1 MDGQQGTMTTTNVR
15 LRPTTSSRDMEGR
28 GVAISAGG
36 SAVVINGVHGVTLW
50 RAVEPH
56 LRRGVDP
63 AGFVATL
70 PASARSTVQSLM
82 GELEDHG
89 LLVRDELEDDAAAA
103 HPAIDYLRRVCRAP
117 VAAARRTASTSL
129 TISGATG
136 DLADALRVQLAVC
149 GFASVTFE
157 PGADALGQSP
167 IAMIR
172 ASDGLG
178 QRTVV
183 LIGACGG
190 FCAVGPVEGADAD
203 HTEVV
208 FRRWAIDAP
217 SSIGPNW
224 AALVAGQA
232 ALAALRAMDV
242 TSDASPTMTPG
253 NTYVT
258 STAELVAE
266 PRQFTMFSDN
276 AEPETLSVD
285 DLALVPGTETSVP
298 DTLASMEALWDP
310 VFGVVSGAVPGALPQ
325 QPVGL
330 ARSGDGRV
338 IGVGGSTAEARLAA
352 VAEELTRVWRST
364 VRTPGPIGELGV
376 GPTTTDAAA
385 AAFVALL
392 DADEAARTDAGA
404 TSGAVAVTGT
414 ARWLASAAVLIL
426 GREVSVESTWLAGR
440 WSGIVRVIADLGDGA
455 CGVAYGLSE
464 QGAAEGALLRAVGRA
479 QSGDTARSAPLD
491 THSVRNRALL
501 RWPGLDDAVRFTR
514 LHADG
519 WDQHGALAVSAE
531 VTS

>member
-1 MDGQQGTMTTTNVR
+1 MDGQRGTMTTTNVR
-15 LRPTTSSRDMEGR
+15 LRATTSSRDMEGL

-70 PASARSTVQSLM
+70 PVSARSTVRSLM

-89 LLVRDELEDDAAAA
+89 LLVRDELEDDAATA
-103 HPAIDYLRRVCRAP
+103 HPAIEYLRRVSRAP
-117 VAAARRTASTSL
+117 LAAARRTASTSL

-149 GFASVTFE
+149 GFASVAFE
-157 PGADALGQSP
+157 LGADALGQRP
-167 IAMIR
+167 IVIR
-172 ASDGLG
+172 ASEGIG
-178 QRTVV
+178 QRTMV
-183 LIGACGG
+183 LIGARGG
-190 FCAVGPVEGADAD
+190 FCAVGPVGVGADHA
-203 HTEVV
+203 EAA
-208 FRRWAIDAP
+208 FRRWAVDAL
-217 SSIGPNW
+217 SSIEPNW

-232 ALAALRAMDV
+232 ALAALRAMDT
-242 TSDASPTMTPG
+242 TSDASPVTPG

-258 STAELVAE
+258 STAELIAE
-266 PRQFTMFSDN
+266 PRHFTAFSDH

-285 DLALVPGTETSVP
+285 DLAVVPGPKTSVP

-310 VFGVVSGAVPGALPQ
+310 VFGVVSGVVPGALPQ

-330 ARSGDGRV
+330 ARSEDGRV
-338 IGVGGSTAEARLAA
+338 IGVGVSTAEARLAA
-352 VAEELTRVWRST
+352 VSEELTGAWRSI

-392 DADEAARTDAGA
+392 EADEPARADAGA
-404 TSGAVAVTGT
+404 TAGAVAITST

-426 GREVSVESTWLAGR
+426 GREVSVESTWLGGR
-440 WSGIVRVIADLGDGA
+440 WSGIVRVTADLGDGA

-464 QGAAEGALLRAVGRA
+464 QDAAEGALLRAVGRA
-479 QSGDTARSAPLD
+479 QCGDTAGTAPLD

-501 RWPGLDDAVRFTR
+501 RWPGLEGAVRFTR
-514 LHADG
+514 LRADG
-519 WDQHGALAVSAE
+519 WDEHAALAVSAE